1 MAFKKSFRSTPE
13 KTLKNNKRRASM
25 RLFFTT
31 LLIIISSLISVDAQ
45 DTPVSPDQA
54 LELFRNG
61 KYGEALPMYQQL
73 IERYDREAKYNY
85 YLGVCLVEQRQD
97 NSQAIKRLK
106 YALSRR
112 INRDV
117 HYYLGRAYQNA
128 YQFELAIKEFE
139 AFLKYATNSDPRRAK
154 AKRAIEDCASGE
166 QLINKYFSIKVVKK
180 DTVNEDNFID
190 AYELPEEAGT
200 LARNKTF
207 FKTGVPPEN
216 IMYRTEKGDDVYFV
230 LNETDTTTH
239 DIYMMEQLLDRWSGS
254 KNLRK
259 PVNSDYDDRCPFLMV
274 DGTTFFFASDRPGG
288 MGGLDIYRSIYD
300 PESNTYSEPE
310 NLGPPFNSPADD
322 YLFAA
327 DVFDERAW
335 FTTNRG
341 VEPGKAVVVKLV
353 WDNNVIKNLTEDI
366 EQIKTI
372 ASLPLAEGNFWN
384 DRVTEQERIQT
395 KQNNSGVE
403 EFRFYIN
410 DTTVYTRYEHFL
422 SDVARSEFKR
432 GRSIDMK
439 KDSLEQLMRNKRQRY
454 AQSYDQEELNRLM
467 DEILQLEKKVYGHGD
482 QIKRHYIR
490 ARQMETEKISEL
502 KNRGTYNNNHLTK
515 PESFNSNE
523 NQPSLKPA
531 NYSFYSDEEFLDRK
545 KRLYPMYKKYFNP
558 AQINTLQ
565 RTDSMYTWANILK
578 LEASKLLAE
587 SVDKNAEDENLSLIE
602 KMRNLDSL
610 RGLEEAESSNPL
622 PRQARDLQKKAL
634 DMYHQAL
641 DKKYNV
647 YKPAIEQIAGPQKA
661 DHLNQLLRKA
671 QSYFEQ
677 ANNGL
682 QKMTTWNP
690 ERYEQLGGLK
700 RQGIEMLETGLLNYS
715 GNENTLPAGKTMNNK
730 TDGSIQKSYQE
741 VQNLRVQEK
750 QPLKQ
755 DFKNHGSPGD
765 VVESAFEGTEKEKEN
780 QVAAQPVFKI
790 QIGAFRKAPDATAL
804 AKIPEISSES
814 VPGKDITKYFSGNWK
829 SYEKAKSY
837 VGQVQKSGFPGAF
850 VVAFLNGRQISLSK
864 AKELVN

>member
-1 MAFKKSFRSTPE
+1 
-13 KTLKNNKRRASM
+13 M
-25 RLFFTT
+25 RLVFTT
-31 LLIIISSLISVDAQ
+31 LFIIISSLISANAQ
-45 DTPVSPDQA
+45 ENTVSPDQA

-61 KYGEALPMYQQL
+61 KYGEALPMYKQL

-85 YLGVCLVEQRQD
+85 YLGVCLIEQRQD

-128 YQFELAIKEFE
+128 YQFELATKEFE
-139 AFLKYATNSDPRRAK
+139 AFLKYATNTDPRRTK
-154 AKRAIEDCASGE
+154 AKRAIEDCVSGE
-166 QLINKYFSIKVVKK
+166 QLINKHFSIKVVKK
-180 DTVNEDNFID
+180 DTVNEHNFID
-190 AYELPEEAGT
+190 AYELPEDAGT
-200 LARNKTF
+200 LARNKSF

-254 KNLRK
+254 KNLRE
-259 PVNSDYDDRCPFLMV
+259 PVNSDYDDRNPFLMV

-310 NLGPPFNSPADD
+310 NLGSPFNSPADD

-327 DVFDERAW
+327 DIFDERAW

-353 WDNNVIKNLTEDI
+353 WDNKVFKNLTEDI

-372 ASLPLAEGNFWN
+372 ASLPLADGNFW
-384 DRVTEQERIQT
+384 DERASEQENGQGRKNKTDQ
-395 KQNNSGVE
+395 E

-410 DTTVYTRYEHFL
+410 DTIVYTRYEHFL
-422 SDVARSEFKR
+422 SDAARSEFKR

-439 KDSLEQLMRNKRQRY
+439 KDSLEQMMRNKRQRY
-454 AQSYDQEELNRLM
+454 AQSYNQEELNQLM

-490 ARQMETEKISEL
+490 ARQMETEKISQL
-502 KNRGTYNNNHLTK
+502 KNSGNYNNSHLTK
-515 PESFNSNE
+515 PGSFNNE
-523 NQPSLKPA
+523 GNKPSFKPA
-531 NYSFYSDEEFLDRK
+531 SYSFYSDEEFLSRK
-545 KRLYPMYKKYFNP
+545 ERLNPMYEKYFNP
-558 AQINTLQ
+558 AQIKTLQ

-578 LEASKLLAE
+578 LEGSKMLAE
-587 SVDKNAEDENLSLIE
+587 SMKSNEQEDELSLLD

-610 RGLEEAESSNPL
+610 KGKKDVEPTNPL
-622 PRQARDLQKKAL
+622 PRKARELQKQAL
-634 DMYHQAL
+634 DLYHQAL
-641 DKKYNV
+641 DKKFNI
-647 YKPAIEQIAGPQKA
+647 YKPTIEQMAGPQKEG
-661 DHLNQLLRKA
+661 HLSQLLRKA
-671 QSYFEQ
+671 QSYFEK

-682 QKMTTWNP
+682 EKMNTWNP

-700 RQGIEMLETGLLNYS
+700 RQGIEILEDGLISYS
-715 GNENTLPAGKTMNNK
+715 PDKTIFNASNK
-730 TDGSIQKSYQE
+730 VKTKGERQIQDNYQE
-741 VQNLRVQEK
+741 IQNNREAQAKQEK
-750 QPLKQ
+750 PAITKP
-755 DFKNHGSPGD
+755 KSPTN
-765 VVESAFEGTEKEKEN
+765 VVESAFGNNSATEKS
-780 QVAAQPVFKI
+780 ALPVFKI
-790 QIGAFRKAPDATAL
+790 QIGVFRNTPDANAL
-804 AKIPEISSES
+804 SKIPEISSEAIQ
-814 VPGKDITKYFSGNWK
+814 GKEITKYYSGNW
-829 SYEKAKSY
+829 SNYEEANSH
-837 VGQVQKSGFPGAF
+837 VNQVRNNGFPGAF
-850 VVAFLNGRQISLSK
+850 VVAFFNGKQIPVNK
-864 AKELVN
+864 AKELAN

>member
-1 MAFKKSFRSTPE
+1 
-13 KTLKNNKRRASM
+13 
-25 RLFFTT
+25 
-31 LLIIISSLISVDAQ
+31 
-45 DTPVSPDQA
+45 
-54 LELFRNG
+54 
-61 KYGEALPMYQQL
+61 MYEQL
-73 IERYDREAKYNY
+73 IDRFEREAKYNY

-128 YQFELAIKEFE
+128 YQFELASKEFE

-154 AKRAIEDCASGE
+154 AQRAIEDCASGE
-166 QLINKYFSIKVVKK
+166 QLINKHFSIKVVKK
-180 DTVNEDNFID
+180 DTVNEHNFID

-200 LARNKTF
+200 LARNKSF

-254 KNLRK
+254 KNLRE
-259 PVNSDYDDRCPFLMV
+259 PVNSDYDDRNPFLMV

-353 WDNNVIKNLTEDI
+353 WDNTVIKNLTEDI

-372 ASLPLAEGNFWN
+372 ASLPLAEGNFW
-384 DRVTEQERIQT
+384 DERSTEQAHIQDR
-395 KQNNSGVE
+395 KNQSDIE

-410 DTTVYTRYEHFL
+410 DTIVYTRYEHFL
-422 SDVARSEFKR
+422 SDAARSEFKR
-432 GRSIDMK
+432 GRSIDIK

-454 AQSYDQEELNRLM
+454 AQSYDQEELNQLM

-502 KNRGTYNNNHLTK
+502 KNRGTYNNSHLKK
-515 PESFNSNE
+515 PESFINKG

-531 NYSFYSDEEFLDRK
+531 DYSFYSDEEFLSRREK
-545 KRLYPMYKKYFNP
+545 LFPMYKKYFNP

-565 RTDSMYTWANILK
+565 RTDSMYTWANIMK

-587 SVDKNAEDENLSLIE
+587 SMENSNEEELSLIE

-610 RGLEEAESSNPL
+610 RNREDEEPTTPL
-622 PRQARDLQKKAL
+622 PRQARELQKQAL
-634 DMYHQAL
+634 DLYHQAL
-641 DKKYNV
+641 DKKYNI
-647 YKPAIEQIAGPQKA
+647 YKPTIEQLGGPQNNG
-661 DHLNQLLRKA
+661 HLNQLLRKA

-682 QKMTTWNP
+682 EKMSTWNP

-700 RQGIEMLETGLLNYS
+700 RQAIEMLETGLLNFS
-715 GNENTLPAGKTMNNK
+715 GKKNTLSADKTMNRK
-730 TDGSIQKSYQE
+730 TSGSIQDSYQE
-741 VQNLRVQEK
+741 VQNRREGQTNPRK
-750 QPLKQ
+750 ATINRPT
-755 DFKNHGSPGD
+755 SPD
-765 VVESAFEGTEKEKEN
+765 NVVADALSGPGKKEEPKTQN
-780 QVAAQPVFKI
+780 SPQPVFKI
-790 QIGAFRKAPDATAL
+790 QIGVFRNTPDANAL
-804 AKIPEISSES
+804 AKIPAVSSEP
-814 VPGKDITKYFSGNWK
+814 VPGKEITKYFSGQWSNYQEA
-829 SYEKAKSY
+829 SSH
-837 VGQVQKSGFPGAF
+837 VSRVRNSGFPGAF
-850 VVAFLNGRQISLSK
+850 VVAFLEGKQIALNK
-864 AKELVN
+864 AKKLAN